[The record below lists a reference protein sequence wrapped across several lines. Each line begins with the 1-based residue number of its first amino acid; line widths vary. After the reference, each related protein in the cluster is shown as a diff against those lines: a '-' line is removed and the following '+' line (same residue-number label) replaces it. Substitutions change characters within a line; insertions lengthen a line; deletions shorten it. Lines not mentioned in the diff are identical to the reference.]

1 MTPLGAHRLPVSCG
15 PYPHTCTLHSRVRS
29 TLAQAHAAHVAAHT
43 CGLPIHTS
51 DRCAHTH
58 AHPALTHRLAPG
70 CCCFGASSQS
80 ASISFL
86 FPRRAGP
93 CRDTQAAVAVGQ
105 SSARA
110 QHMFVYNMSLE
121 GSAECCAR
129 PRGREPRLSLHSR
142 WRREGA
148 SSATTFKTEKGGSL
162 VCRPIRDG
170 EGREPRL
177 PPHSRWRREEASSA
191 APFQMD
197 HLALW
202 APAKQPVHALQSG
215 SCDRGPAGA
224 LQRHASGR
232 GSSRSATA
240 AWPPPLSLWRAA
252 SPALLPRA
260 QMRRAHVQSTST
272 QGTRAKP
279 ARSARGART

>member
-1 MTPLGAHRLPVSCG
+1 MCWRLCASMTPLGAHRLPVSCG

-148 SSATTFKTEKGGSL
+148 SSAAQFEMEKEGSL
-162 VCRPIRDG
+162 VCHLIPDG
-170 EGREPRL
+170 EGRKPRL
-177 PPHSRWRREEASSA
+177 PLHSRWITWRFGHQPNSLCMHSSQALVTA
-191 APFQMD
+191 APPGHYSD
-197 HLALW
+197 TRAAAAAAGLPL
-202 APAKQPVHALQSG
+202 QPG
-215 SCDRGPAGA
+215 
-224 LQRHASGR
+224 
-232 GSSRSATA
+232 
-240 AWPPPLSLWRAA
+240 PPP
-252 SPALLPRA
+252 
-260 QMRRAHVQSTST
+260 
-272 QGTRAKP
+272 
-279 ARSARGART
+279 